1 MPSLEAYSRDLPYSY
16 ALGLF
21 PASELMRKRPELARR
36 LLVASRAEDSE
47 GLRALRT
54 LCAAHHVREENADRA
69 LSRISG
75 KENCFAAVVFDKFE
89 GTLNAEGCH
98 LALHHPSDKG
108 NLGTMLRTALGFG
121 YRDIA
126 IIRPAADAFDPHV
139 VRASMGAI
147 FGLNVRYYDD
157 FAAYRADF
165 PQHMLYPFM
174 LDGSMLLE
182 DAVRQR
188 KALYALVFGNEG
200 SGLPPEFSKL
210 GQAVRIP
217 HSGEI
222 DSLNLSIAVG
232 IGAYAFVHAPEKGE

>member
-47 GLRALRT
+47 GLRALRA

-89 GTLNAEGCH
+89 GKLNAEGCH

-174 LDGSMLLE
+174 LDASVPL
-182 DAVRQR
+182 DQAVAQ
-188 KALYALVFGNEG
+188 KKTPFILIMGNEG
-200 SGLPPEFSKL
+200 SGLPAEFAAM
-210 GQAVRIP
+210 GQPVRIP
-217 HSGEI
+217 HNHEI
-222 DSLNLSIAVG
+222 DSLNLSIAAA
-232 IGAYAFVHAPEKGE
+232 IGMYAFANHEN

>member
-47 GLRALRT
+47 GLRALRA
-54 LCAAHHVREENADRA
+54 LCAAHHVREENADRV

-89 GTLNAEGCH
+89 GKLNAEGCH

-174 LDGSMLLE
+174 LDGSLPLPQ
-182 DAVRQR
+182 ACRAA
-188 KALYALVFGNEG
+188 KAPWSLVFGNEAT
-200 SGLPPEFSKL
+200 GLPPRFAQL
-210 GQAVRIP
+210 GQPVRIP
-217 HSGEI
+217 QSDAI
-222 DSLNLSIAVG
+222 DSLNLAIAVSVA
-232 IGAYAFVHAPEKGE
+232 AYAFTQAGE

>member
-1 MPSLEAYSRDLPYSY
+1 MPSLESYSRNLDYSY

-21 PASELMRKRPELARR
+21 PASELMRKRPELAKR
-36 LLVASRAEDSE
+36 LLVSSKAENSL
-47 GLRALRT
+47 GLQALREM
-54 LCAAHHVREENADRA
+54 CRQYGVREENADRV

-75 KENCFAAVVFDKFE
+75 KDNCFAAVVFDKFQGE
-89 GTLNAEGCH
+89 MTSGNH
-98 LALHHPSDKG
+98 LVLHHPSDKG

-121 YRDIA
+121 YTDIA

-157 FAAYRADF
+157 FADYRAEF
-165 PQHMLYPFM
+165 PNHALYPFM
-174 LDGSMLLE
+174 LDASVPLSEG
-182 DAVRQR
+182 VKQ
-188 KALYALVFGNEG
+188 KKTPFALIMGNEG
-200 SGLPPEFSKL
+200 SGLPQEFAQM

-222 DSLNLSIAVG
+222 DSLNLSIAAA
-232 IGAYAFVHAPEKGE
+232 IGMYAFAQE

>member
-1 MPSLEAYSRDLPYSY
+1 MPSLSPYSRDLPYSY

-21 PASELMRKRPELARR
+21 PASQLMKKRPELARR
-36 LLVASRAEDSE
+36 LLISSKAEDSQ
-47 GLRALRT
+47 GLAALRALCQTQR
-54 LCAAHHVREENADRA
+54 VREETADKV

-89 GTLNAEGCH
+89 ARLSGGNH
-98 LALHHPSDKG
+98 LVLHHPSDKG

-126 IIRPAADAFDPHV
+126 LIRPAADAFDPHV

-157 FAAYRADF
+157 FDQYRADF
-165 PQHMLYPFM
+165 PDHALYPFM
-174 LDGSMLLE
+174 LDASVPLAE
-182 DAVRQR
+182 AASQPQTPFS
-188 KALYALVFGNEG
+188 LVMGNEG
-200 SGLPPEFSKL
+200 SGLPPAFAQM

-217 HSGEI
+217 HNDEI
-222 DSLNLSIAVG
+222 DSLNLAVAAA
-232 IGAYAFVHAPEKGE
+232 IGMYAFMQK

>member
-1 MPSLEAYSRDLPYSY
+1 MPSLESYSRSLDYSY

-21 PASELMRKRPELARR
+21 PASELMRKRPELAKR
-36 LLVASRAEDSE
+36 LLVSSKAENSE
-47 GLRALRT
+47 GLQALRQ
-54 LCAAHHVREENADRA
+54 LCAKHHVREENADRV

-75 KENCFAAVVFDKFE
+75 KDNCFAALVFDKFQGE
-89 GTLNAEGCH
+89 LTAGNH
-98 LALHHPSDKG
+98 LVLHHPSDKG

-121 YRDIA
+121 YTDIA

-157 FAAYRADF
+157 FEEYRREF
-165 PQHMLYPFM
+165 PEHALYPFM
-174 LDGSMLLE
+174 LDASVPLAEG
-182 DAVRQR
+182 VRNK
-188 KALYALVFGNEG
+188 KAPFALVMGNEG
-200 SGLPPEFSKL
+200 SGLPAEFAQL

-222 DSLNLSIAVG
+222 DSLNLSIAAA
-232 IGAYAFVHAPEKGE
+232 IGMYAFAQD